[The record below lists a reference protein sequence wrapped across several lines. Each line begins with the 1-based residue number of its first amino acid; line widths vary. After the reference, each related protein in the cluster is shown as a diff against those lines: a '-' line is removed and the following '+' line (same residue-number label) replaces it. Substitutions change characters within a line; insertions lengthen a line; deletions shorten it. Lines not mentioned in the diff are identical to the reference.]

1 MSPVSADSERLA
13 EGARSL
19 YVKHICAGLPALA
32 EAILAAAQE
41 KLTLRAEPELAQR
54 RADAVRDLMVF
65 RSQWANA
72 IQDAMLDAHDFGAR
86 TMFGRALVL
95 PATPEDASPLKL
107 VDDETI
113 ETEILAARLGM
124 AMADQAGWEFN
135 DLRSRILYLE
145 QQADLTERDMFQPH
159 VLARVVVESW
169 HQVGLRSSTWQDLSA
184 TIHAGFAN
192 VLEEAYHEVNRWLVA
207 CEVLPHI
214 DLRPLIRRSISAPVV
229 DTGVGAAP
237 GPDAGTGSGSGTASA
252 AGRPTAWGVS
262 PAVAATGGGSAPHA
276 TQVSRNEAKDLLAQ
290 LSNLLSEVVIGPQSP
305 ELPTGAGPAPTTF
318 EKTWLAPA
326 SMKISRLAGI
336 LDAPGH
342 EEAERYLP
350 AQPAISPALEAA
362 IARAQNGLMA
372 NAAATSMET
381 QHQRTVL
388 MSRPMPILQQLEI
401 QKRDLKSAA
410 TTALER
416 STIEIVALLF
426 QSILTEERI
435 PASLRV
441 WFARLQM
448 PVLRVAMSEADFL
461 SNLDHPARHLIDR
474 MGSSVMGFGGEL
486 AEVDADIESEF
497 SRIVQ
502 VVEAY
507 PDSGRTVFE
516 MVLKELDAFLEK
528 HFRENKATSRKGV
541 TLAQQIEQREAMGVQ
556 YTIELR
562 RMLDAVPVQDGIR
575 QFLFEVWADVMAMIA
590 VQHGGGSEQARQA
603 KRVASD
609 LVWSA
614 GAKVSREE
622 RAEVLRKLPALLKAL
637 REGMA
642 TAGLT
647 QAVQDERIRALN
659 EALAAGFTANAA
671 TISQSQLDELADR
684 LEALEQ
690 FIPDDLSQL
699 ELDETLVNDLP
710 YVTDADLDVVREG
723 GKDPFPATQAWARD
737 LPVGSWYMLD
747 HGGRHESVQLVWRG
761 QRKNL
766 VLFMAAS
773 GRGKLFQ
780 GSRLAAYLQ
789 AGLLQPAQEEALTI
803 KATREAL
810 DVLQADPAR
819 LLR

>member
-1 MSPVSADSERLA
+1 MSSPAVDSERLA

-19 YVKHICAGLPALA
+19 YVKHVCAGLPALA

-41 KLTLRAEPELAQR
+41 RLTLPAIPELALK

-86 TMFGRALVL
+86 TVFGRALVL
-95 PATPEDASPLKL
+95 PASPADASPLKL

-135 DLRSRILYLE
+135 DLRTRILYLE

-169 HQVGLRSSTWQDLSA
+169 HQVGLRASTWEDLSA
-184 TIHAGFAN
+184 TIHRGFAD

-214 DLRPLIRRSISAPVV
+214 DLRPLIRRSTSLAAVDSGPKSHQVPRAGVFSA
-229 DTGVGAAP
+229 D
-237 GPDAGTGSGSGTASA
+237 SA
-252 AGRPTAWGVS
+252 ASGKATTGTTAQNPAASQRPVS
-262 PAVAATGGGSAPHA
+262 HA

-290 LSNLLSEVVIGPQSP
+290 LGNLMSEVIIGPQSP
-305 ELPTGAGPAPTTF
+305 ELPAGPSTESSEF
-318 EKTWLAPA
+318 QKTWMAPA
-326 SMKISRLAGI
+326 TMKISRLAGI
-336 LDAPGH
+336 LDTPLL
-342 EEAERYLP
+342 EESERYMP

-381 QHQRTVL
+381 QHQRTVM

-448 PVLRVAMSEADFL
+448 PVLRVAIAEADFL

-486 AEVDADIESEF
+486 AEVDADIEMEF

-562 RMLDAVPVQDGIR
+562 RMLDTVPVQDGVR
-575 QFLFEVWADVMAMIA
+575 QFLFEVWADVMALVA

-642 TAGLT
+642 TAGLSVT
-647 QAVQDERIRALN
+647 EQDERIRALN

-671 TISQSQLDELADR
+671 SISPSQLNELGDR

-690 FIPDDLSQL
+690 FMPDDLSQL
-699 ELDETLVNDLP
+699 ELDESLVNDLH

-723 GKDPFPATQAWARD
+723 GQEPFAATLSWARD
-737 LPVGSWYMLD
+737 LAVGSWYMLD

-780 GSRLAAYLQ
+780 LSRLASYLQ
-789 AGLLQPAQEEALTI
+789 AGLLQPAQEEADHQGH
-803 KATREAL
+803 A
-810 DVLQADPAR
+810 
-819 LLR
+819 

>member
-1 MSPVSADSERLA
+1 MSQHPADSERLA

-32 EAILAAAQE
+32 EALMGAAQE
-41 KLTLRAEPELAQR
+41 RLTLRALPELAQQ

-65 RSQWANA
+65 RAQWANA

-86 TMFGRALVL
+86 TIFGRALAL
-95 PATPEDASPLKL
+95 PEVSAEASPLKL

-145 QQADLTERDMFQPH
+145 QQADLPERDMFQPH
-159 VLARVVVESW
+159 VLARIVVESW
-169 HQVGLRSSTWQDLSA
+169 HQVGLRSSTWQDLSP
-184 TIHAGFAN
+184 TIHSGFAN

-214 DLRPLIRRSISAPVV
+214 DLRPLIRRSISAVAADSLASPNGPGASGA
-229 DTGVGAAP
+229 TPSATAGATPAAAWRAAAP
-237 GPDAGTGSGSGTASA
+237 GALGASA
-252 AGRPTAWGVS
+252 P
-262 PAVAATGGGSAPHA
+262 A

-305 ELPTGAGPAPTTF
+305 EPPTGSSGLAPEF

-326 SMKISRLAGI
+326 ALKVSRLAGI
-336 LDAPGH
+336 LDASQH
-342 EEAERYLP
+342 EEPEPYMP

-362 IARAQNGLMA
+362 IARAQNGLKVSA
-372 NAAATSMET
+372 SSTDMET

-410 TTALER
+410 STALER

-435 PASLRV
+435 PADLRV

-448 PVLRVAMSEADFL
+448 PVLRVAISEADFL

-486 AEVDADIESEF
+486 AQVDADIEQEF
-497 SRIVQ
+497 GRIVQ

-516 MVLKELDAFLEK
+516 MVLKELNAFLEK

-562 RMLDAVPVQDGIR
+562 RMLDTVPVQDGIR
-575 QFLFEVWADVMAMIA
+575 QFLFEVWADVMALVA
-590 VQHGGGSEQARQA
+590 VSHGGGSEQARQA

-637 REGMA
+637 RDGMA
-642 TAGLT
+642 TAGLS
-647 QAVQDERIRALN
+647 VSDQDQRIRALN

-671 TISQSQLDELADR
+671 TISRSQLNELGDR

-690 FIPDDLSQL
+690 FIPDDLTQL
-699 ELDETLVNDLP
+699 ELDETLVNDLH

-723 GKDPFPATQAWARD
+723 GEEPFAATLAWARD

-766 VLFMAAS
+766 VLFMPAS

-780 GSRLAAYLQ
+780 LPRLASYLQ
-789 AGLLQPAQEEALTI
+789 SGLLQPAQEEALTI

-810 DVLQADPAR
+810 DVLNADPAR

>member
-1 MSPVSADSERLA
+1 MSLLPADSERLA

-19 YVKHICAGLPALA
+19 YVKHICAALPALA
-32 EAILAAAQE
+32 EALLAASQE
-41 KLTLRAEPELAQR
+41 RLTLRATPEVAQQ

-65 RSQWANA
+65 RAQWANA

-86 TMFGRALVL
+86 TVFGRALIL
-95 PATPEDASPLKL
+95 PDPAEAASPLKL

-169 HQVGLRSSTWQDLSA
+169 HQVGLRSSTWQDLSP
-184 TIHAGFAN
+184 TIHSGLAN

-214 DLRPLIRRSISAPVV
+214 DLRPLIRRSISAVAA
-229 DTGVGAAP
+229 DTAASPNGPAASGGTSSSTPAAKPATAWRAAATSAP
-237 GPDAGTGSGSGTASA
+237 GAP
-252 AGRPTAWGVS
+252 
-262 PAVAATGGGSAPHA
+262 GGPA

-305 ELPTGAGPAPTTF
+305 EPVPGQSDAAPEF

-326 SMKISRLAGI
+326 ALKVSRLAGI
-336 LDAPGH
+336 LDAAHH
-342 EEAERYLP
+342 EEPEPYMP

-362 IARAQNGLMA
+362 IARAQNGLKVSA
-372 NAAATSMET
+372 STDMET

-388 MSRPMPILQQLEI
+388 MSRPMPILQQLEV

-410 TTALER
+410 STALER

-435 PASLRV
+435 PAALRV

-448 PVLRVAMSEADFL
+448 PVLRVAISEADFL

-486 AEVDADIESEF
+486 AQVDADIEQEF
-497 SRIVQ
+497 GRIVQ

-516 MVLKELDAFLEK
+516 MVLKELNAFLEK
-528 HFRENKATSRKGV
+528 HFRENNATSRKGV

-562 RMLDAVPVQDGIR
+562 RMLDTVPVQDGIR
-575 QFLFEVWADVMAMIA
+575 QFLFEVWADVMALVA
-590 VQHGGGSEQARQA
+590 VSHGGGSEQARQA

-622 RAEVLRKLPALLKAL
+622 RAEVLRKLPSLLKAL

-642 TAGLT
+642 TAGLSV
-647 QAVQDERIRALN
+647 ADQDQRIRALN

-671 TISQSQLDELADR
+671 TISQSQLNELGDR

-690 FIPDDLSQL
+690 FIPDDLTQL
-699 ELDETLVNDLP
+699 ELDETLVNDLH

-723 GKDPFPATQAWARD
+723 GDEPFPATLDWARD

-780 GSRLAAYLQ
+780 LSRLASYLQ

-810 DVLQADPAR
+810 DVLNADPAR